1 MNIECVK
8 DKFLDAVQKIDKITG
23 KNLSLPI
30 LSCVSLEA
38 KGGEILL
45 KATNLDMGIE
55 ISFPAKV
62 IVPGK
67 VAIPNN
73 VLLQF
78 LSNLSTNEK
87 ISLQVADGMAHITTK
102 NISTKIKTQPH
113 EEFPIIPKVT
123 DGTAFEIEP
132 EGFVSGLRSVWYSS
146 AVSSMKPELASVYI
160 YHSDDSLVFVA
171 TDSFRL
177 AEKRIKAKKIKDF
190 GNILIPFKNV
200 SEIIRV
206 LESAH
211 EPVEVVI
218 NQNQIS
224 FSWNGAYLVS
234 RIIDGVFPDYKQII
248 PKDPKT
254 EAVVLKEDCI
264 QALKRANVFS
274 DTFHQVTFHIDPK
287 EKIFEVST
295 RNNDV
300 GENREQIDGVL
311 KGESVSISFNY
322 KYLSDCFQSIN
333 IDSLSLSFEGLG
345 RPLVIKGVSD
355 SSFLYLVMPM
365 NK

>member
-1 MNIECVK
+1 MKIECVK
-8 DKFLDAVQKIDKITG
+8 DKFLEAVQKIDKVTG

-30 LSCVSLEA
+30 LSCVSMEA
-38 KGGEILL
+38 RGGDVLL

-55 ISFPAKV
+55 INFPAKV
-62 IVPGK
+62 ITPGK
-67 VAIPNN
+67 VAIPNST
-73 VLLQF
+73 LLQF
-78 LSNLSTNEK
+78 LSNLSSNEK
-87 ISLQVADGMAHITTK
+87 ISLESLDGVVHITTK

-113 EEFPIIPKVT
+113 EEFPIIPRVT
-123 DGTAFEIEP
+123 DGTSFEIEP
-132 EGFVSGLRSVWYSS
+132 DGFVQGLRSVWYSS

-200 SEIIRV
+200 SEIVRI
-206 LESAH
+206 LEFVH
-211 EPVEVVI
+211 DLVEIVI

-224 FSWNGAYLVS
+224 FSWTGTYLVS
-234 RIIDGVFPDYKQII
+234 RIIDGTFPDYKQII

-254 EAVVLKEDCI
+254 EAVVLKEECV

-274 DTFHQVTFHIDPK
+274 DTFHQVTFRIEPK
-287 EKIFEVST
+287 EKTFEVST
-295 RNNDV
+295 KNNDV
-300 GENREQIDGVL
+300 GENKEQLDGVL
-311 KGESVSISFNY
+311 KGDDVAISFNY
-322 KYLSDCFQSIN
+322 KYLSDCFQSISS
-333 IDSLSLSFEGLG
+333 DSLSLSFEGLG
-345 RPLVIKGVSD
+345 RPLVIRGISD